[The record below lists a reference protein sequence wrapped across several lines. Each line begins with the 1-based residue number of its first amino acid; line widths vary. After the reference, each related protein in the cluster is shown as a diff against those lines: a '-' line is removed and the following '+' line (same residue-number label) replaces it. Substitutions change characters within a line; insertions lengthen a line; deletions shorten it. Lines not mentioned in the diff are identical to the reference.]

1 MKSISNCN
9 QPITWNIIAIW
20 IGMIRRFK
28 DSTFHIQPINALFLI
43 FQKWIRYECWK
54 SWKSVK
60 LRSNGRMKFN
70 YHSVTGAANDLFL
83 PGNYGIPII
92 TSSTVGIFYIK
103 LRATIWTS
111 QFWNQPQTIIIR
123 NIIYC
128 NVITRVLNIKL
139 GVWQNDWIYWHISYN
154 NK

>member
-1 MKSISNCN
+1 MKSIRNCN

-28 DSTFHIQPINALFLI
+28 DSIFHIQPINALFL

-54 SWKSVK
+54 SWKSIK

-70 YHSVTGAANDLFL
+70 YHSMTGAANDLFL
-83 PGNYGIPII
+83 PGNYRIPIK
-92 TSSTVGIFYIK
+92 TLCTVGIFYIK

-111 QFWNQPQTIIIR
+111 QLRNQPQTTIIR
-123 NIIYC
+123 NIVYC
-128 NVITRVLNIKL
+128 NVISRGINIKL
-139 GVWQNDWIYWHISYN
+139 GMCAKWIKIWQLYFQ
-154 NK
+154 